1 MTNAERKTKLL
12 DMLAKPE
19 ELQSG
24 EDRVRFPTRQS
35 IINAIQ
41 EIERQEALDSGSAST
56 MTTFAKVN
64 RAK

>member
-1 MTNAERKTKLL
+1 MTNTERKQALL

-24 EDRVRFPTRQS
+24 EDRVRFPTRKS
-35 IINAIQ
+35 IIDAIQ
-41 EIERQEALDSGSAST
+41 EIERQEVLESGAGST

-64 RAK
+64 RAR

>member
-24 EDRVRFPTRQS
+24 EDRVRYPTRRS
-35 IINAIQ
+35 IVEAIQ
-41 EIERQEALDSGSAST
+41 EIERQEALESGQASPLC
-56 MTTFAKVN
+56 TFAKVN
-64 RAK
+64 RI

>member
-24 EDRVRFPTRQS
+24 EDRIRYPTRKA
-35 IINAIQ
+35 IIDAIH
-41 EIERQEALDSGSAST
+41 EIDRQEVLESGTGST
-56 MTTFAKVN
+56 MTTYAKVN